1 MLRGMNQD
9 VSRMEKDIANVV
21 FYLNGGL
28 NYTDAYAL
36 SNEQLKTLTDVVNDH
51 FEKQNEAYKKASKR

>member
-36 SNEQLKTLTDVVNDH
+36 SNEQLKILTDVVNDH

>member
-1 MLRGMNQD
+1 MNQD

>member
-1 MLRGMNQD
+1 MNQD
-9 VSRMEKDIANVV
+9 VQKIERDIANIV

-28 NYTDAYAL
+28 NFTDAYSL
-36 SNEQLKTLTDVVNDH
+36 STDQLKTLSATVTDH

>member
-9 VSRMEKDIANVV
+9 ANRIERDIANIV

-36 SNEQLKTLTDVVNDH
+36 STQQLKTLSDTVNDH

>member
-28 NYTDAYAL
+28 NYTDAYSL
-36 SNEQLKTLTDVVNDH
+36 SSEQLKTLTDVVNDH